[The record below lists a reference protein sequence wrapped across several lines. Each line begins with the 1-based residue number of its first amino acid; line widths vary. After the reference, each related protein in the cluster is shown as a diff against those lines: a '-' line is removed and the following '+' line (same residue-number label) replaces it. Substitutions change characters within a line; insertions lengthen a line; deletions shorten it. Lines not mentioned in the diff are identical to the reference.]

1 MKILCTGDLHLG
13 RRPSRL
19 PASADAAEHSCAS
32 AWRAVVDAAVSRG
45 VDLVALSG
53 DLVDQSNRYFQA
65 VGPLEAGLRRL
76 AEHDIPA
83 VAVAGNHDHD
93 VLPRLAD
100 TIGGTH
106 FHLLGRG
113 GRWERATFDRP
124 GGRVHVDGWSFPQE
138 RVTTDPLLA
147 HDLEAPEDGA
157 PVLGL
162 LHAELGQASGHY
174 APVSLAGLRQRGCA
188 FWLLGHIHA
197 PALHLGDGLAPV
209 LYPGSP
215 QGMDPGEPGCHGAW
229 LVELRPGAAPAATCI
244 PLATVRYE
252 TVELDLD
259 GLEDAGEIEGRAVL
273 AVRARLDAIAAER
286 GPLRWLSVRLRVTGR
301 TGLRREIE
309 RRLRELGDEP
319 IVEHQGVLAHV
330 ERVDVEVRPAHDL
343 PTLAAT
349 ADAPGL
355 LARLLLALDAD
366 ALDADQARLLA
377 DARLRMATVRGA
389 RSYRMLEAPPAADE
403 DRLARAT
410 LARQATRMLDE
421 LLTAGSA

>member
-1 MKILCTGDLHLG
+1 MKILCTGDLHIG

-19 PASADAAEHSCAS
+19 PASVDAAEHSCGG
-32 AWRAVVDAAVSRG
+32 AWHAIVDAAIAQR

-65 VGPLEAGLRRL
+65 VGPLESGLRRL
-76 AEHDIPA
+76 ADHDVPV

-106 FHLLGRG
+106 FRLLGRA
-113 GRWERATFDRP
+113 GRWERATLDRP
-124 GGRVHVDGWSFPQE
+124 GGRLHVDGWSFPQE

-147 HDLEAPEDGA
+147 YDLAAPGDGA

-162 LHAELGQASGHY
+162 LHAELGQASSHY
-174 APVSLAGLRQRGCA
+174 APVTLDGLRQRGCT

-197 PALHLGDGLAPV
+197 PRLHSSEGLAPV

-229 LVELRPGAAPAATCI
+229 IVELRAGGAPVATQL

-273 AVRARLDAIAAER
+273 AVRARLDELAARR

-301 TGLRREIE
+301 TALRREIE
-309 RRLRELGDEP
+309 KRLDGLGDEP
-319 IVEHQGVLAHV
+319 IVEHDGVLAHV

-343 PTLAAT
+343 AALAT
-349 ADAPGL
+349 ISDAPGL
-355 LARLLLALDAD
+355 LARLLLALEGDV
-366 ALDADQARLLA
+366 LDDGQARLLA
-377 DARLRMATVRGA
+377 DARLRMAAVRGA
-389 RSYRMLEAPPAADE
+389 KSYRTLDAPVAEDE

-421 LLTAGSA
+421 LMTARGA

>member
-1 MKILCTGDLHLG
+1 MKILCTGDLHIG

-19 PASADAAEHSCAS
+19 PATIDAAEHSCAA
-32 AWRAVVDAAVSRG
+32 AWHAIVETAIAQR

-65 VGPLEAGLRRL
+65 VGPLESGLRRL
-76 AEHDIPA
+76 AERDIPA

-106 FHLLGRG
+106 FRLLGRG

-138 RVTTDPLLA
+138 RVMTDPLLA
-147 HDLEAPEDGA
+147 YDLATPGDGA

-162 LHAELGQASGHY
+162 LHAELGAASGHY
-174 APVSLAGLRQRGCA
+174 APVTLDGLRQRGCA

-197 PALHLGDGLAPV
+197 PALHAQDGLAPV

-229 LVELRPGAAPAATCI
+229 IVELRAGEAPVATRL

-259 GLEDAGEIEGRAVL
+259 GLEDAGEIEGRAVA
-273 AVRARLDAIAAER
+273 AVRERLHALAAER

-301 TGLRREIE
+301 TSLRREVE
-309 RRLRELGDEP
+309 RRLDQLGDDP
-319 IVEHQGVLAHV
+319 IVEVDGVSAHV
-330 ERVDVEVRPAHDL
+330 ERVAVEVRPTHDL
-343 PTLAAT
+343 T
-349 ADAPGL
+349 
-355 LARLLLALDAD
+355 
-366 ALDADQARLLA
+366 
-377 DARLRMATVRGA
+377 
-389 RSYRMLEAPPAADE
+389 
-403 DRLARAT
+403 
-410 LARQATRMLDE
+410 
-421 LLTAGSA
+421 